1 MARSIDYRSTLTFPA
16 ERVYAAM
23 TDRVYLEARLRELGG
38 PGSALLEHGASPES
52 SRYKLRQG
60 VSESDLPP
68 VVGKVVG
75 GNLTIERTETLVR
88 GEAGRYSGDVDVAIP
103 GAPATA
109 AGTVTL
115 ADQGDGSV
123 FAVHADVTVNVPIFG
138 GKIEEIVA
146 DQVRRLMEA
155 ETAFTI
161 TWLNTH

>member
-16 ERVYAAM
+16 EQVYAAM
-23 TDRVYLEARLRELGG
+23 TNREYLEARLRELGG

-52 SRYKLRQG
+52 ARYKLRQG

-88 GEAGRYSGDVDVAIP
+88 GGAGRYSGDVDVAIP
-103 GAPATA
+103 GAPANA

-115 ADQGDGSV
+115 TDQGDGSV

-146 DQVRRLMEA
+146 EQVRRLMEA

-161 TWLNTH
+161 TWLNRH